1 VPKPVNDKSFSN
13 LFQFLYII
21 LLFKIIVAL
30 KIANYWII
38 DIERIAF
45 KKIVIE
51 VLIVNKLEEY

>member
-1 VPKPVNDKSFSN
+1 M
-13 LFQFLYII
+13 
-21 LLFKIIVAL
+21 IVAL

-45 KKIVIE
+45 IKIVIE